1 MIEPDTIK
9 LLRECDAGI
18 KMGTASIADVL
29 DKVNDTKLKEMLENC
44 KDQHQNLQKELESLL
59 EEFHDD
65 GKEPNKGILEAE
77 LVPMAQGMSWIK
89 TNVKLAMNDSD
100 ATIAELMTDGCDM
113 GVKSLS
119 RYLNQYQAADHKAKT
134 FAKKLIKL
142 EEDLC
147 QDLRTYL

>member
-1 MIEPDTIK
+1 
-9 LLRECDAGI
+9 
-18 KMGTASIADVL
+18 
-29 DKVNDTKLKEMLENC
+29 MLENC
-44 KDQHQNLQKELESLL
+44 KDQHQDLQKELESLL

-65 GKEPNKGILEAE
+65 GKEPN
-77 LVPMAQGMSWIK
+77 PMAQGMSWIK

-113 GVKSLS
+113 GIKSLS